1 MDLYMWK
8 DISHVNP
15 LARLGLAML
24 LSVFLIL
31 FIRLRG
37 FFRHLAVTVSD
48 HTIDNMQSLNIALH
62 SLSCSLV

>member
-1 MDLYMWK
+1 MWK

-15 LARLGLAML
+15 LARLSLAML

-31 FIRLRG
+31 FIRLLG
-37 FFRHLAVTVSD
+37 FFRHQAVTVSD